1 MTPFDIIA
9 GLLLLIS
16 GAVGFARGASR
27 ELTSALSFIIAA
39 AVALLGLR
47 FSGPLFRELM
57 DPDWAATACAL
68 LVVFVV
74 SFILARFIGGRLTD
88 SLHQSALGVLD
99 RAIGVGFGLLRALV
113 ILGVFNLLF
122 HMATPPDRV
131 PAWVESSIFYPLSEA
146 GARVLKVFAPKGT
159 ALAGKL
165 APAIEGAVRGDS
177 DNTPD
182 GKSGEQGYDQ
192 NQRRNLDDLVEKS
205 R

>member
-16 GAVGFARGASR
+16 GAVGFMRGASR
-27 ELTSALSFIIAA
+27 ELTSALSFIFAA
-39 AVALLGLR
+39 AIALFGLR
-47 FSGPLFRELM
+47 ISGPIFRDLM
-57 DPDWAATACAL
+57 DPDWAATAAAL

-74 SFILARFIGGRLTD
+74 SFIVLRLIGGRLTAN
-88 SLHQSALGVLD
+88 LHESALGVLD
-99 RAIGVGFGLLRALV
+99 RAVGLGFGLIRALV

-131 PAWVESSIFYPLSEA
+131 PAWVEKSVFYPLSTA
-146 GARVLKVFAPKGT
+146 SARVLKVFAPKGG

-165 APAIEGAVRGDS
+165 APAIEGAVREGS
-177 DNTPD
+177 DNASD
-182 GKSGEQGYDQ
+182 GKSDEPGYDQ
-192 NQRRNLDDLVEKS
+192 DQRQNLDDLVEKS